1 MADASGVPA
10 SVPKLRGAMNQVG
23 AAVCGGRE
31 SRERSRWPAVRR
43 VVPFAA
49 LALTLGCTH
58 NLQLMSSPP
67 VASATT
73 TAGPW
78 ASMIFA
84 ARTDSGVFVID
95 LGWGRAS
102 AGLRTVL
109 SDIGADT
116 SDVRWAF
123 LTHAHR
129 DHIGAWPSVAH
140 ATFVMGHDE
149 VPRFFG
155 DSAYAGF
162 ASRVGEAVNDAHR
175 PDVTTVRT
183 LGVRGDTT
191 FALGADTVHAFAVP
205 GHTPGSMAYLF
216 RETLFA
222 GDAANYS
229 VLSGFRGALRV
240 YSDDVARSQLSMRA
254 LFTRLDSVGR
264 SVRVLCTAHA
274 KCAPVDSAL
283 RARVT
288 R

>member
-1 MADASGVPA
+1 
-10 SVPKLRGAMNQVG
+10 
-23 AAVCGGRE
+23 
-31 SRERSRWPAVRR
+31 
-43 VVPFAA
+43 
-49 LALTLGCTH
+49 
-58 NLQLMSSPP
+58 
-67 VASATT
+67 
-73 TAGPW
+73 
-78 ASMIFA
+78 MIFA

-102 AGLRTVL
+102 SGLRAVL
-109 SDIGADT
+109 AEIKADT

-149 VPRFFG
+149 VPRFVG

-162 ASRVGEAVNDAHR
+162 ASRVSEAFNDAHR
-175 PDVTTVRT
+175 PDPSRVHV
-183 LGVRGDTT
+183 LGLHGDTA
-191 FALGADTVHAFAVP
+191 FAFGRDTVHAFTVP
-205 GHTPGSMAYLF
+205 GHTPGSMVYLF

-229 VLSGFRGALRV
+229 ALSGFRGALGV
-240 YSDDVARSQLSMRA
+240 YSDDVDRSHASMRA
-254 LFTRLDSVGR
+254 LFTRLDSAGV
-264 SVRVLCTAHA
+264 SVRTLCTAHA

>member
-1 MADASGVPA
+1 MVPHGDATRGTSIASGRNDPVAPRAARLGALCAVLAFA
-10 SVPKLRGAMNQVG
+10 SA
-23 AAVCGGRE
+23 
-31 SRERSRWPAVRR
+31 
-43 VVPFAA
+43 
-49 LALTLGCTH
+49 CTH
-58 NLQLMSSPP
+58 NLHLVRSPP
-67 VASATT
+67 TDAVTT

-102 AGLRTVL
+102 SGLRAVL
-109 SDIGADT
+109 AEIDADT

-140 ATFVMGHDE
+140 ATFVMGRDE
-149 VPRFFG
+149 VPRFLG
-155 DSAYAGF
+155 DSAYAGL
-162 ASRVGEAVNDAHR
+162 ASRVGEAISDARR
-175 PDVTTVRT
+175 PDTSAVRI
-183 LGVRGDTT
+183 LGLGGDTSFT
-191 FALGADTVHAFAVP
+191 FGRDTLHAYAVP

-216 RETLFA
+216 HETLFA
-222 GDAANYS
+222 GDAANFS
-229 VLSGFRGALRV
+229 VLGGFRGALGV
-240 YSDDVARSQLSMRA
+240 YSDDVDRSHASMRA
-254 LFTRLDSVGR
+254 LFARLDSSGVP
-264 SVRVLCTAHA
+264 VRTLCTAHA

>member
-1 MADASGVPA
+1 MVLASTA
-10 SVPKLRGAMNQVG
+10 TRGRRCA
-23 AAVCGGRE
+23 GGW
-31 SRERSRWPAVRR
+31 SRVHAVRR
-43 VVPFAA
+43 VAQCAV
-49 LALTLGCTH
+49 LGLTLNCTH
-58 NLQLMSSPP
+58 NLQLMPSPP
-67 VASATT
+67 TASATT

-102 AGLRTVL
+102 SGLRAVL
-109 SDIGADT
+109 ADIGADT

-129 DHIGAWPSVAH
+129 DHIGAWPSIAQ

-162 ASRVGEAVNDAHR
+162 AVRVGDAINAVRR
-175 PDVTTVRT
+175 PDPTVVRT
-183 LGVRGDTT
+183 LGVRGDTA
-191 FALGADTVHAFAVP
+191 FVFGRDTLHVYAVP
-205 GHTPGSMAYLF
+205 GHTPGSLVYLF
-216 RETLFA
+216 RETLLV

-240 YSDDVARSQLSMRA
+240 YSDDVARSHASMQA
-254 LFTRLDSVGR
+254 LFTRLDSAGR
-264 SVRVLCTAHA
+264 PLRVLCTAHA